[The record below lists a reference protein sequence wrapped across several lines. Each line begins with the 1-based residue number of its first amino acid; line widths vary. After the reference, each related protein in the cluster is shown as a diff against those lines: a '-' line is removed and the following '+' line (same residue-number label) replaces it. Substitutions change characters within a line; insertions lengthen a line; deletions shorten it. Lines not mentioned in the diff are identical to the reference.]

1 MPNITL
7 SVPEELH
14 EKMKEHTE
22 IRWSEV
28 VRIALQKRI
37 ADLEIIEKLTS
48 KSKLTKKDA
57 KEISEKIDKEVSKKL
72 GLR

>member
-14 EKMKEHTE
+14 EKMGEHTE

-28 VRIALQKRI
+28 VRLAMEKKI
-37 ADLEIIEKLTS
+37 ADLELMEKLAS

-57 KEISEKIDKEVSKKL
+57 MEISELIDKEVSKKL